1 MVCGFYFFLDI
12 FRYFLFFFL
21 QGYLSYNFLCKW
33 KKQLS
38 VFKKNG
44 GYFMPVPPARPGD
57 CQGQEPGVLCFI
69 FEAQNLL
76 CASCMSGE

>member
-1 MVCGFYFFLDI
+1 MVFIFFLIFSDI
-12 FRYFLFFFL
+12 FFFF
-21 QGYLSYNFLCKW
+21 SYKVIFPTIFFVSGKNNCQCL
-33 KKQLS
+33 
-38 VFKKNG
+38 KKNG